1 MTRDISSFI
10 SWFIQQV
17 VNIGTKAIEI
27 IDSIIIY
34 EGVTMLDFIIAII
47 LLGMFLTI
55 ILAIPQN
62 AMNKAE
68 RNVRENRKKE
78 RNKNDK

>member
-34 EGVTMLDFIIAII
+34 EGVTMLDFIIAIAI
-47 LLGMFLTI
+47 LGMFLTI

-62 AMNKAE
+62 AMNKVEKIGRE
-68 RNVRENRKKE
+68 RKRKE
-78 RNKNDK
+78 KNDK

>member
-10 SWFIQQV
+10 TWFIQQV

-34 EGVTMLDFIIAII
+34 EGVTLLDFIIAIAI
-47 LLGMFLTI
+47 LGMFLTI

-62 AMNKAE
+62 AMNKVEKIGRE
-68 RNVRENRKKE
+68 RKRKE
-78 RNKNDK
+78 KNDKE